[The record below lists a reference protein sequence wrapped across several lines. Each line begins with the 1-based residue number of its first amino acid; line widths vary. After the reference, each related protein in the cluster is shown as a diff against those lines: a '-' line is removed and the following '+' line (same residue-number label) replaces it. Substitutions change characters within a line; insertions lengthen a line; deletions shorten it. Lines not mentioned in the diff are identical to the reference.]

1 MAMTL
6 IVMDPSWSRPERE
19 EGEGERDRE
28 ERRGRG
34 TEKRGRGTDKRG
46 GVKDREE
53 RGKVIDK
60 ERRIGTGT
68 LPEVPLGD
76 NGAAARTDLS

>member
-1 MAMTL
+1 MTP

-19 EGEGERDRE
+19 KGERDRE

-34 TEKRGRGTDKRG
+34 TEKRG

-60 ERRIGTGT
+60 ERRIGTVT